1 MPGIPTTLLDS
12 EIKALVAEVHGFRT
26 EFAEFRGKTETQM
39 GFARWAGIFVASMAA
54 STLIAVLGFGV
65 KLVWDA
71 SKLDSRI
78 AYQAERLDRI
88 EKMQERTA
96 VSIEALVKAMAAKTM
111 AGVERPKPGN

>member
-1 MPGIPTTLLDS
+1 
-12 EIKALVAEVHGFRT
+12 VAEVHGFRT
-26 EFAEFRGKTETQM
+26 EFAEFRCRTETQI
-39 GFARWAGIFVASMAA
+39 GFARWAGILAA
-54 STLIAVLGFGV
+54 STLVAVVGFGV

-88 EKMQERTA
+88 EKRLDRIETMQERTA

-111 AGVERPKPGN
+111 AGVERSKPDN

>member
-26 EFAEFRGKTETQM
+26 EFAEFRGKTETQI
-39 GFARWAGIFVASMAA
+39 GFARWAGIFAA
-54 STLIAVLGFGV
+54 STLVAVLGFGV